1 MLPILLVPGLNC
13 SATLFANQIPHLWP
27 FGSVTIANHT
37 RGETVDA
44 IAHDILKSAPPRFTL
59 VGFSMGGYIA
69 FEILRQARER
79 VVRLALIDTGARAD
93 TAQQSEHR
101 KRRIAMAQSGR
112 FSESLDLQFPLV
124 VHPTRHG
131 DATLRETYRA
141 MAFECGADAFVRH
154 LKVDMSRPDS
164 RTDLVGI
171 RCPTTVVVGESDQ
184 LTPPAL
190 AEEMA
195 SGIRGARL
203 LIIPESGHLSPLEQ
217 PTAVTQGLIDL
228 LRIRVAADDK

>member
-1 MLPILLVPGLNC
+1 
-13 SATLFANQIPHLWP
+13 
-27 FGSVTIANHT
+27 
-37 RGETVDA
+37 
-44 IAHDILKSAPPRFTL
+44 
-59 VGFSMGGYIA
+59 
-69 FEILRQARER
+69 
-79 VVRLALIDTGARAD
+79 
-93 TAQQSEHR
+93 
-101 KRRIAMAQSGR
+101 
-112 FSESLDLQFPLV
+112 
-124 VHPTRHG
+124 
-131 DATLRETYRA
+131 

-164 RTDLVGI
+164 RADLAGI

-190 AEEMA
+190 AKEIA

-203 LIIPESGHLSPLEQ
+203 LIISQSGHLSPLEQ